1 MMRVSPGLFE
11 MKSPVNKLLFSLA
24 LSLCASVLLVSMV
37 KAQSIKN
44 KIEENVHLGSAT
56 CATSQCHGKSE
67 PVAGRNVHLDEYT
80 FWIDQ
85 DYHATAYKTLLSDES
100 KSMAAKLGLKSART
114 AKICLDCHTDNVPSD
129 KKGAKFQISDG
140 VGCEACH
147 GGAEKWIKTHTDPS
161 ATHAE
166 NVAAGLIATEVGSV
180 RAELCLSC
188 HLGTKDKYATHQIM
202 GAGHPRLRFEMNLF
216 SENQPAH
223 YSIDDDY
230 IERKG
235 FTPGF
240 NLWLEG
246 QFISAIQGLEVAIAR
261 MHDSVGIFPDLAF
274 YDCDSCHHSTNN
286 LRWSSTRADGLQP
299 GTLRLQMPNVALL
312 LAYARAT
319 GSDAIADQLQ
329 SAKRQVLHSAQ
340 GSKDG
345 FKNSANAMLG
355 LIRQLREQSKRDF
368 SNAEVSA
375 VRLAILQAAGSD
387 RASDFAEAE
396 QVIYSFESLC
406 IVLKEIDKCAPEL
419 DKLFDGVKRFNDF
432 NPTKFA
438 RIAKSVSSNL

>member
-1 MMRVSPGLFE
+1 M
-11 MKSPVNKLLFSLA
+11 NKLLARMA
-24 LSLCASVLLVSMV
+24 LLLVATVLLLPVAT
-37 KAQSIKN
+37 AQSIKN
-44 KIEENVHLGSAT
+44 QIEEHVHLGAAT

-85 DYHATAYKTLLSDES
+85 DYHATAYNTLLSDES
-100 KSMAAKLGLKSART
+100 KLMAAKLGLKSAKT

-129 KKGAKFQISDG
+129 KKGEKFQISDG

-161 ATHAE
+161 ATHAQ
-166 NVAAGLIATEVGSV
+166 NIAAGLIATEKGSV

-188 HLGTKDKYATHQIM
+188 HLGTKDKFATHQIM

-216 SENQPAH
+216 TENQPAH
-223 YSIDDDY
+223 YSVDDDY

-246 QFISAIQGLEVAIAR
+246 QFISAIQGLEVAVAR
-261 MHDSVGIFPDLAF
+261 LHEGFGVFRDFAF
-274 YDCDSCHHSTNN
+274 YDCDSCHHSINN
-286 LRWSSTRADGLQP
+286 FRWTSKRADGLEP
-299 GTLRLQMPNVALL
+299 GSLRLQMPNIVLL
-312 LAYARAT
+312 EAYARAT
-319 GSDAIADQLQ
+319 GNDSGADELHA
-329 SAKRQVLHSAQ
+329 AKRKVLVGAQ
-340 GSKDG
+340 STREN
-345 FKNSANAMLG
+345 FKNAASDMLT
-355 LIRQLREQSKRDF
+355 LLQRMRKQSDRDY
-368 SNAEVSA
+368 SDTEVSA

-406 IVLKEIDKCAPEL
+406 LVLGEIDRCAPEL
-419 DKLFDGVKRFNDF
+419 DKLFDGVKAFNNF
-432 NPTKFA
+432 NPTQFA
-438 RIAKSVSSNL
+438 RIAKSVTSNL